1 MMIKTRC
8 CKCIDNHTTI
18 FIFGNDNDKP
28 TEFCINHLEDAYKM
42 YENNKIKY
50 KDARWVKNVKE
61 LDERRNNKVE

>member
-1 MMIKTRC
+1 MIKTRC

-42 YENNKIKY
+42 YKNNKIKY

-61 LDERRNNKVE
+61 VCERNS